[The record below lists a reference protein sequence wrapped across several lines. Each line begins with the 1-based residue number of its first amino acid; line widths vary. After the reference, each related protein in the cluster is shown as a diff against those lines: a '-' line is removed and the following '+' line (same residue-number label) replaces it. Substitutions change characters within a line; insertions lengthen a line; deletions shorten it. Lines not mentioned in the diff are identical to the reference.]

1 MDDETAMVKLF
12 NRLGL
17 IVANSE
23 LSNAE
28 IRAVLVKL
36 TLLASIHTI
45 TKEEFMH
52 SMDVTWEMEKFFH
65 PESNEMH

>member
-1 MDDETAMVKLF
+1 MDETEMVKLF

-36 TLLASIHTI
+36 TLLASIHAI